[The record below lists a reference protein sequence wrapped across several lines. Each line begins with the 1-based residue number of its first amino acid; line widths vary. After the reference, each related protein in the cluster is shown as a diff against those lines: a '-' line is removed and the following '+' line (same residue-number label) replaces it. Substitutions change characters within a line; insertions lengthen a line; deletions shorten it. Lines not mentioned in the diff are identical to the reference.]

1 MTRFHR
7 WSRRRLVASSLV
19 AVSVAA
25 LAGTALAGHV
35 GSGVTSYTGCLV
47 PKDGVI
53 IKVKAG
59 DAPASPCTAGMTQ
72 VHLSGGDITKISVT
86 GGLTGGG
93 DNGEVTIGL
102 DPKYGLPQGCD
113 SLQFPMK
120 SSSGWTC
127 ADHELGTGLSL
138 SRAVGS
144 GGGSITYG
152 IASQYR
158 VQNTPD
164 CSSGQFATGFADD
177 GTIQCS
183 APATPS
189 LQPYGATQ
197 SEPGFASGAGVPDN
211 GAWHTYAAATV
222 PAGTYLLTGKGVLV
236 QGDDDIGFR
245 SPDGIGCRLAMG
257 SQPIDRIGFAPK
269 DNEPDDYG
277 FSLTGTVT
285 TSGGEIVLQC
295 QAEDDADQ
303 VEVSFARF
311 VALRIG

>member
-1 MTRFHR
+1 MTHR
-7 WSRRRLVASSLV
+7 IRKLRLP
-19 AVSVAA
+19 AVLLTLAA
-25 LAGTALAGHV
+25 LAVVSLGGTALAGHV

-72 VHLSGGDITKISVT
+72 VHLSGGDITKITVT

-93 DNGEVTIGL
+93 DNGEITIGL
-102 DPKYGLPQGCD
+102 DPKYGLPQGCA
-113 SLQFPMK
+113 SFEFPMK
-120 SSSGWTC
+120 SSLGWTC

-138 SRAVGS
+138 SKAIGS
-144 GGGSITYG
+144 GGGSVTYG

-158 VQNTPD
+158 VRNDPD
-164 CSSGQFATGFADD
+164 CSSGQFATGFAAD

-183 APATPS
+183 APASPS

-197 SEPGFASGAGVPDN
+197 SEPGFSSGAGVPDN
-211 GAWHTYAAATV
+211 EAWHTYAAATV
-222 PAGTYLLTGKGVLV
+222 PAGTYVLTGKGVLS
-236 QGDDDIGFR
+236 QGDDDIGFV
-245 SPDGIGCRLAMG
+245 SPSGIGCRLAIG
-257 SQPIDRIGFAPK
+257 SQQIDWVGFAPK

-295 QAEDDADQ
+295 EAEDDADQ

-311 VALRIG
+311 VALKIG